1 MSSIAYFIAAAF
13 AEIAGCF
20 AFWSWLRLGKSAVW
34 LLPGIASLVIF
45 AWLLTQVDSAYA
57 GRAYAAYGGI
67 YIAASLLWLWMVEG
81 QRPDRWDAIGALLCI
96 AGAMVILLG
105 PRSSVA

>member
-1 MSSIAYFIAAAF
+1 MQAARMQPTAESI
-13 AEIAGCF
+13 
-20 AFWSWLRLGKSAVW
+20 S
-34 LLPGIASLVIF
+34 P
-45 AWLLTQVDSAYA
+45 Q
-57 GRAYAAYGGI
+57 
-67 YIAASLLWLWMVEG
+67 SLLWLWMVEG